1 MTESLVMGLPPGMLL
16 VLAAIPAA
24 WLPRRLSQ
32 GAMLMLP
39 LIGLAQVLALPA
51 EASRSLGLFGLE
63 LEIVRVDALAR
74 VFGIVFHLAAL
85 LGVLYE
91 LHVRDRLEA
100 AAALVYAGSAIAAVF
115 AGDLLTLFVWW
126 EGTAIAS
133 VFLVW
138 ARRTEAAR
146 RAGMRYLVVQVGSGL
161 LLLAGSILFL
171 RERGTLAFDHVGIDS
186 VAGWLIFLAFG
197 IKAAF
202 PLLHGWMKDAYPE
215 ATITGTVFLSGFT
228 TKLAIYALAR
238 GFAGT
243 EILVPIGATMTV
255 FPIFFA
261 LVENDLR
268 RVLCYS
274 LNNQLGYMVVGIG
287 IGTEL
292 ALNGAVAHAFV
303 HVIYKALLFMSMGAV
318 LLRTGTVKASELGG
332 LYGSMPWT
340 ALFCVIGSVSISAFP
355 WTSGFV
361 SKSMILSAAGH
372 EHRLAAFL
380 ALLFASAGVLH
391 YSGIK
396 VPFFAFF
403 ARDRGLRVREAPA
416 HMLAAM
422 AIASLLCIGI
432 GLFPGLLYALLPFP
446 VDYEPYTT
454 THVLT
459 VLQLLLFS
467 ALAFVV
473 LLKTGLYPSD
483 LRGVILDVDWIYRRG
498 LPRIWSLLSDGWMVL
513 QRGCLG
519 SAKQAR
525 NRLLD
530 VAEAQLS
537 PWTRFGEP
545 WPTGTTA
552 MWAAVLLFFYLLL
565 AY

>member
-1 MTESLVMGLPPGMLL
+1 MSESLATGLPPGVLL
-16 VLAAIPAA
+16 ILAALPAA

-32 GAMLMLP
+32 GVMLVLP
-39 LIGLAQVLALPA
+39 LIGLAQLLALPA
-51 EASRSLGLFGLE
+51 EVSQSLELFGLE

-74 VFGIVFHLAAL
+74 VFGIVFHLAAF
-85 LGVLYE
+85 LGVLYA
-91 LHVRDRLEA
+91 LHVRDRLQA
-100 AAALVYAGSAIAAVF
+100 TASLVYVGSAIAAVF

-126 EGTAIAS
+126 ELTAISS
-133 VFLVW
+133 VFLIW

-146 RAGMRYLVVQVGSGL
+146 RAGMRYLVIQVSSGL
-161 LLLAGSILFL
+161 LLLAGSILVF
-171 RERGTLAFDHVGIDS
+171 RERGTLAFDHVGIES
-186 VAGWLIFLAFG
+186 IGGWLVFLAFG

-243 EILVPIGATMTV
+243 EILVPIGATMTA

-261 LVENDLR
+261 VIENDLR

-292 ALNGAVAHAFV
+292 ALNGAVAHVFA

-318 LLRTGTVKASELGG
+318 LLRAGTVKGSELGG
-332 LYGSMPWT
+332 LYKSMPWT
-340 ALFCVIGSVSISAFP
+340 TFFCVIGAASISAFP
-355 WTSGFV
+355 LTSGFV

-372 EHRLAAFL
+372 EHRLVTFL
-380 ALLFASAGVLH
+380 VLLFASAGVFH
-391 YSGIK
+391 HSGIK
-396 VPFFAFF
+396 IPFFAFF
-403 ARDRGLRVREAPA
+403 AHDRGLRVKEAPRN
-416 HMLAAM
+416 MLAAM
-422 AIASLLCIGI
+422 AIASVFCIGI
-432 GLFPGLLYALLPFP
+432 GVFPGLLYEMLPYP

-454 THVLT
+454 THVVT
-459 VLQLLLFS
+459 MLQLLLFS
-467 ALAFVV
+467 ALAFTF
-473 LLKTGLYPSD
+473 LMKTGLYPPE
-483 LRGVILDVDWIYRRG
+483 LRSVVLDVDWVYRYG
-498 LPRIWSLLSDGWMVL
+498 LPRCWSGLAEGWMVL
-513 QRGCLG
+513 QRRCLD
-519 SAKQAR
+519 SAKRVRGQV
-525 NRLLD
+525 LD
-530 VAEAQLS
+530 MAEAQLS

>member
-1 MTESLVMGLPPGMLL
+1 MTESLAMELPPGLL
-16 VLAAIPAA
+16 LILAAIPVV

-32 GAMLMLP
+32 GAMLLLP
-39 LIGLAQVLALPA
+39 LVGLAQVLALPA
-51 EASRSLGLFGLE
+51 EASRFFELFDLR

-74 VFGIVFHLAAL
+74 IFGIVFHLAGF
-85 LGVLYE
+85 LGVLYA
-91 LHVRDRLEA
+91 LHVRDRLQA
-100 AAALVYAGSAIAAVF
+100 AAALAYAGSAIAAIY

-126 EGTAIAS
+126 EGTAISS

-138 ARRTEAAR
+138 ARRTESAR
-146 RAGMRYLVVQVGSGL
+146 RAGMRYLVIQVSSGL
-161 LLLAGSILFL
+161 LLLAGSILFF

-186 VAGWLIFLAFG
+186 AAGWLIFLSFG

-243 EILVPIGATMTV
+243 EILVPIGATMAV

-303 HVIYKALLFMSMGAV
+303 HVVYKALLFMSIGAV
-318 LLRTGTVKASELGG
+318 LLRTGTAKASELGG
-332 LYGSMPWT
+332 LYRSMPWT
-340 ALFCVIGSVSISAFP
+340 AFFCVVGSVSISAFP

-372 EHRLAAFL
+372 EHRLLVFL
-380 ALLFASAGVLH
+380 ALLFAAAGVLH

-403 ARDRGLRVREAPA
+403 ARDRGLRVKEAPA

-422 AIASLLCIGI
+422 AVASLLCVGIGI
-432 GLFPGLLYALLPFP
+432 FPGLLYDLLPHP
-446 VDYEPYTT
+446 VDYQPYTT
-454 THVLT
+454 THVVT

-473 LLKTGLYPSD
+473 LWKTGLYPPH
-483 LRGVILDVDWIYRRG
+483 LRGIVLDVDWIHRRA
-498 LPRIWSLLSDGWMVL
+498 LPRLWSGLSAGWLAL
-513 QRGCLG
+513 QRGCLD

-525 NRLLD
+525 NRVFD
-530 VAEAQLS
+530 MAEAQLS
-537 PWTRFGEP
+537 PWSRFGEP